1 MRLVVDRRIQITV
14 VAVVVVVMAAASGFF
29 LLRKDDEPD
38 AAPAAR
44 RYLAAWEQGDF
55 AAMEKLV
62 AEPPDDFV
70 EQYEAIAEHLELD
83 HASYELTGTSMSKGG
98 DEAISKFKA
107 TLDLKGLGKW
117 SYEGLLHLQPTGD
130 DTWKVAWTPAAIHP
144 ALKKG
149 QTLDDVR
156 ERPER
161 APILDKDGKP
171 LVEAREARV
180 IGLEPRRIQDLNQVK
195 SVLQSTLGVDP
206 ATVDAKLNA
215 PGVKPDHFVEIITV
229 DKAKY
234 TSVESVVYPIPGTV
248 FRDTTLRA
256 APQAGFAQH
265 ILGRTGEIT
274 AEQLEK
280 LGPSYRVGDLVG
292 QTGLEARFEE
302 QLAGKP
308 SGKIRIEDA
317 DGNEVTVLGSIDGTK
332 PEPLETTLDPQVQSA
347 VEAALVG
354 VTQPAAVVAID
365 GKGNI
370 RATASRPLEEFNRA
384 LAGSYPPG
392 STFKIVS
399 GAALLANGTKPDT
412 PLNCPETADAGG
424 RLFRNHENTS
434 LGTVPF
440 GVVFAQSCN
449 TAFILAT
456 ADMAGDNLKAVAE
469 QFGFN
474 DEYSVGLNT
483 KGGSF
488 PSPDGAT
495 DKAAATIGQGRV
507 VASPLHM
514 ATVATAVMDG
524 SWETPTL
531 LPDVP
536 MEHPPTSTKL
546 DPAVVEA
553 LTGMMRR
560 VVSEGTGTKAQV
572 PGTPLAG
579 KTGTAEFGDG
589 DPPPTHAWF
598 VAFRGDLAVAVLVE
612 GAGYGGD
619 FAAPIAAKIF
629 AALPD

>member
-1 MRLVVDRRIQITV
+1 VVDRRIQIAV

-29 LLRKDDEPD
+29 LVRKDDEPD

-44 RYLAAWEQGDF
+44 RYLAAWEKGDF
-55 AAMEKLV
+55 AAMENLV
-62 AEPPDDFV
+62 VEPPGDFV
-70 EQYEAIAEHLELD
+70 EQYETIAEHLDLD
-83 HASYELTGTSMSKGG
+83 HASYKLTGTSMSKGG

-107 TLDLKGLGKW
+107 TLDLKGLGSW
-117 SYEGLLHLQPTGD
+117 SYEGLLHLRHAGGGD
-130 DTWKVAWTPAAIHP
+130 ADAWKVAWTPAAIHP
-144 ALKKG
+144 ALKED
-149 QTLDDVR
+149 QTLDDTR
-156 ERPER
+156 EQPER
-161 APILDKDGKP
+161 APIVDKDGNP
-171 LVEAREARV
+171 LVEAREAKV
-180 IGLEPRRIQDLNQVK
+180 IGLEPRRIKDLNQVK
-195 SVLQSTLGVDP
+195 SVLRTTLGVDP

-215 PGVKPDHFVEIITV
+215 PGVQPNHFVEIITV

-234 TSVESVVYPIPGTV
+234 ESVQAVVYPVPGTV

-302 QLAGKP
+302 QLAGTP
-308 SGKIRIEDA
+308 SGAIRIEDA
-317 DGNEVTVLGSIDGTK
+317 DGNEVTVLGHIDGTK
-332 PEPLETTLDPQVQSA
+332 PKPVKTTLDPQVQSA

-354 VTQPAAVVAID
+354 VTQPAAVVAVD

-370 RATASRPLEEFNRA
+370 RASASRPLAEFNRA

-399 GAALLANGTKPDT
+399 GAALLAKGTKPDT
-412 PLNCPETADAGG
+412 ALNCPETADAGG

-456 ADMAGDNLKAVAE
+456 SGMDGEDLKTEAE

-474 DEYSVGLNT
+474 SDYSVGLNT
-483 KGGSF
+483 KGGTF
-488 PSPDGAT
+488 PAPDGET

-514 ATVATAVMDG
+514 ATVAAAVMDG

-531 LPDVP
+531 LPDAP
-536 MEHPPTSTKL
+536 MEHPPTSTKI
-546 DPAVVEA
+546 DQTVIEA

-579 KTGTAEFGDG
+579 KTGTAEFGEG

-619 FAAPIAAKIF
+619 FAAPIAGKVF
-629 AALPD
+629 AALPE